1 MGSKRNYIIAAIV
14 AVTIIGA
21 ILLYRVFAPVTA
33 PAATSAYL
41 FVDITDPDTGRLRAS
56 SIIGTA
62 TNGRNINDAITVHVE
77 TLSPYH
83 HNTVQ
88 EFKLPKESLLLGN
101 PTIRKRSVQA
111 LTKQLDTTL
120 LKMYA
125 EQNSKEQSNI
135 FEPILT
141 AANELSTSNTS
152 RKVIIVSSDLQ
163 ENTPLFSYFKKADS
177 ILLKTNPDEV
187 ERILLNGTPV
197 KDLKGVTIYLIHTP
211 RSLHDDDLFNQFA
224 KLYKRFYEKHH
235 AVVIIQNNLI
245 D

>member
-1 MGSKRNYIIAAIV
+1 MESKHKYIITAIV
-14 AVTIIGA
+14 AVAIIGA
-21 ILLYRVFAPVTA
+21 IFLYRVFGPLTG
-33 PAATSAYL
+33 PAGTSLYL
-41 FVDITDPDTGRLRAS
+41 FVDITDPDTGRLSAS

-62 TNGRNINDAITVHVE
+62 TNGQSINDALTLHVE

-83 HNTVQ
+83 HNMVQ

-101 PTIRKRSVQA
+101 PTIRKRSVQK
-111 LTKQLDTTL
+111 LTKQLDTVL

-125 EQNSKEQSNI
+125 EQDSKEQSNI

-152 RKVIIVSSDLQ
+152 KKIIIVSSDLQ
-163 ENTPLFSYFKKADS
+163 ENTPAFSYLKKSDS
-177 ILLKTNPDEV
+177 MLLKTNPNEV
-187 ERILLNGTPV
+187 ERILLNGIPV